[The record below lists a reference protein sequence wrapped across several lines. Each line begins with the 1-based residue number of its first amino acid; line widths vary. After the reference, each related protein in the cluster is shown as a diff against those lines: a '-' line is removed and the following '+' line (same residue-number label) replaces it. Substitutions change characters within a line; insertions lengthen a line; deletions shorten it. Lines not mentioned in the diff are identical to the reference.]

1 MQTSIEWLVDNI
13 NRINA
18 RGYSGY
24 IEVLASEAKIM
35 HKIEL
40 ENAYKAG
47 SLSLVDDDS
56 FEQYYQEK
64 FKKDYL

>member
-24 IEVLASEAKIM
+24 IEVLSSEAKRM

-40 ENAYKAG
+40 EDAYKAG

-56 FEQYYQEK
+56 FEQYYQET
-64 FKKDYL
+64 FKKD